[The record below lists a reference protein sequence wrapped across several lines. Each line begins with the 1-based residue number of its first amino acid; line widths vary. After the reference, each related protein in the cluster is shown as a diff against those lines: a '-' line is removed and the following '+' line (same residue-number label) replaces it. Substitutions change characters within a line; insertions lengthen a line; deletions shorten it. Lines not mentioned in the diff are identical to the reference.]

1 MIRTIERL
9 RHLVLMQSMAPAV
22 LIIINLPPR
31 TDPIAKRPTGYAG
44 ILPVPAVSPT
54 SPFSASHLDPLLA
67 GKRDTRSDRGR
78 VLYAAGHAPRD
89 TAATLARA
97 TQRHHP
103 CPEQRVGDSS
113 PRSLA
118 PNT

>member
-1 MIRTIERL
+1 MVRTIERL
-9 RHLVLMQSMAPAV
+9 RHLVLMRNVAPAV

-44 ILPVPAVSPT
+44 ILPVPAVSPS
-54 SPFSASHLDPLLA
+54 SPFSASHLDPLLD

-78 VLYAAGHAPRD
+78 VLYAAGHVPHD
-89 TAATLARA
+89 TAALARS